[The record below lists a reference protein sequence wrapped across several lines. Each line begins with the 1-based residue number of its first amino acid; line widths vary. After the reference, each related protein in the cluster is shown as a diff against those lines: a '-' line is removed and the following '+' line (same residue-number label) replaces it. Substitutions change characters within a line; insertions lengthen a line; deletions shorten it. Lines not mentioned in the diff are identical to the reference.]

1 MSDATPPQAGW
12 YADPENPSGER
23 WWNGSAWSDHKRPST
38 IGAAAVPEV
47 PAAPVVAPVVPPVA
61 PPVVAPVDAGFTYGS
76 TDASA
81 ARPDPYAPAAAYAAY
96 PQAPYGA
103 APSPSAANGLAIAGL
118 ITSLAGLIFTFAALV
133 GIVLSILGL
142 VEARKRESAGNPN
155 TGKGLALAGLIIGI
169 VVVIIGVL
177 FVVAYFAFL
186 VNVGYSY

>member
-38 IGAAAVPEV
+38 TSPAAPVAS
-47 PAAPVVAPVVPPVA
+47 AAPVVAR
-61 PPVVAPVDAGFTYGS
+61 VVAPAEAPVASPVEPSFTYGS

-177 FVVAYFAFL
+177 FLVAYFAFL